1 MSRGIG
7 NDTHTSIKD
16 ADQVHKKCLSNG
28 QLMVS
33 ERTILLCINTCGDIV
48 GNMKKI
54 IPLIMFASVSA
65 LASPVKADLTSRFTS
80 SVQLQV
86 NAAATQMQRVG
97 NSYSISGTNVD
108 TTDGTTANTISGG
121 TIANGIYGP
130 GTISAT
136 QDDPGEAFSFS
147 TAFTQGDALVTS
159 APSVGAVS
167 ALSNQLST
175 GAGTAGN
182 LAGTVNSQGA
192 LTVTAGGAGTI
203 ATGQFVT
210 ELQID

>member
-1 MSRGIG
+1 MKR
-7 NDTHTSIKD
+7 
-16 ADQVHKKCLSNG
+16 
-28 QLMVS
+28 
-33 ERTILLCINTCGDIV
+33 IL
-48 GNMKKI
+48 
-54 IPLIMFASVSA
+54 PLIM
-65 LASPVKADLTSRFTS
+65 LAMAATPLAARADITSRMTS
-80 SVQLQV
+80 SVQLTV
-86 NAAATQMQRVG
+86 NSAATHMQRVG
-97 NSYSISGTNVD
+97 NSYSISGNNVD
-108 TTDGTTANTISGG
+108 TTDGTTANTITAGSIASGV
-121 TIANGIYGP
+121 YGP

-175 GAGTAGN
+175 ASGSAGD

-192 LTVTAGGAGTI
+192 LTVTAGGAGTV
-203 ATGQFVT
+203 ATGQFVS

>member
-1 MSRGIG
+1 MMLVMAATPLAAR
-7 NDTHTSIKD
+7 
-16 ADQVHKKCLSNG
+16 AD
-28 QLMVS
+28 
-33 ERTILLCINTCGDIV
+33 I
-48 GNMKKI
+48 
-54 IPLIMFASVSA
+54 
-65 LASPVKADLTSRFTS
+65 TSRMTS
-80 SVQLQV
+80 SVQLTV

-97 NSYSISGTNVD
+97 NSYSISGNNVD
-108 TTDGTTANTISGG
+108 TTDGTTANTVSAGSIASGV
-121 TIANGIYGP
+121 YGP
-130 GTISAT
+130 GTIAVT
-136 QDDPGEAFSFS
+136 QDDPGESFSFA

-175 GAGTAGN
+175 GAGTAGS

-192 LTVTAGGAGTI
+192 LTVTAGGAGTT

>member
-1 MSRGIG
+1 
-7 NDTHTSIKD
+7 
-16 ADQVHKKCLSNG
+16 
-28 QLMVS
+28 
-33 ERTILLCINTCGDIV
+33 
-48 GNMKKI
+48 MKKL
-54 IPLIMFASVSA
+54 IPFIMFAGLGVVA
-65 LASPVKADLTSRFTS
+65 NPVKADLTSRFTS

-108 TTDGTTANTISGG
+108 TTDGTTANTVSAGSIASGV
-121 TIANGIYGP
+121 YGP
-130 GTISAT
+130 GTFSVT

-175 GAGTAGN
+175 GAGTAGS

-192 LTVTAGGAGTI
+192 LTVTAGGAGTV
-203 ATGQFVT
+203 ATGQFVS
-210 ELQID
+210 ELEID